1 MRLHRCRGKETGL
14 MLIGSASELRTL
26 GQSLLSFAQ
35 TASELSEQHWPP
47 LAAHVAT
54 DPAGD
59 FQLSFHLDTV
69 SGTEPM
75 SNFP

>member
-1 MRLHRCRGKETGL
+1 
-14 MLIGSASELRTL
+14 MLIGSASELRAL

-35 TASELSEQHWPP
+35 TASELSEQNWPP
-47 LAAHVAT
+47 LAAKVII
-54 DPAGD
+54 DPPSD

-69 SGTEPM
+69 SSTESK